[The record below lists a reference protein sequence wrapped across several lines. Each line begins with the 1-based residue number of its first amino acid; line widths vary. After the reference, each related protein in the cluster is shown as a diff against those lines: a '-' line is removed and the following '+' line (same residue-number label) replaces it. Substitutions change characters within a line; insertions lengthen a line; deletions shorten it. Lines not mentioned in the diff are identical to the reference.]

1 MLGECTVCG
10 HCVVGVRVIAELG
23 HPVSN
28 FWFAETVNNLAGRG
42 DGAHVGI
49 FVGIQFCRRF
59 FDDVTGVCGDGGAP
73 V

>member
-49 FVGIQFCRRF
+49 FVGIQFC
-59 FDDVTGVCGDGGAP
+59 
-73 V
+73 